1 MDATKQRIRAVA
13 ARKKE
18 EAKLVKG
25 TEEGTSSVRSQK
37 ENLTRMMTVR
47 QKGPSSLLVMP
58 L

>member
-25 TEEGTSSVRSQK
+25 TEEGTLSVPEAVSKVSERK
-37 ENLTRMMTVR
+37 PDKDDDR
-47 QKGPSSLLVMP
+47 P
-58 L
+58 